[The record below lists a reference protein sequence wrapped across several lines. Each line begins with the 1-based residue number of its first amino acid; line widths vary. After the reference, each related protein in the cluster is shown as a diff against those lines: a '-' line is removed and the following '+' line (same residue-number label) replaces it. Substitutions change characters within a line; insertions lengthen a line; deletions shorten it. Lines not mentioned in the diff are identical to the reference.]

1 MSKILVTGS
10 AGFIGFHVC
19 RRLLESGHRVAG
31 FDNLSPFYDEG
42 LKAAR
47 LGILKACPAFEFI
60 RGDLTDLDAVQ
71 QLFRAHQPD
80 YVVHL
85 AAQPGVRYSLENPE
99 PYVQSNL
106 VGFVN
111 LIEEARKNGL
121 RHFVFASS
129 SSVYGANTK
138 VPFREDDRTDRP
150 ISLYAATKKSNELI
164 GHVYAHLYHLPVT
177 GLRLFTVYGP
187 WGRPDMAL
195 FKFCK
200 AIFAGAPI
208 TVYNHGHMLRD
219 FTYID
224 DAVES
229 IVLTLEKPPQSP
241 SSDREEA
248 AAAPYRLCNVGNH
261 RPVELAMLIA
271 VLEKEIGKK
280 ATIEWLPMQ
289 AGDMPDTCA
298 DVEELSRLLGYCP
311 HTPIEQGVH
320 RFVEWFREYYK
331 P

>member
-10 AGFIGFHVC
+10 AGFIGFHVS
-19 RRLLESGHRVAG
+19 RRLLELGHRVAG

-42 LKAAR
+42 LKPAR
-47 LGILKACPAFEFI
+47 LAILKACAAFEFI
-60 RGDLTDLDAVQ
+60 HGDLTDLAAVQ
-71 QLFRAHQPD
+71 QLFRTHQPE

-138 VPFREDDRTDRP
+138 VPFREEDRTDQP

-164 GHVYAHLYHLPVT
+164 GHVYAHLYRLPVT

-200 AIFAGAPI
+200 ATFAGAPI

-229 IVLTLEKPPQSP
+229 IVRTMEKPPL
-241 SSDREEA
+241 A
-248 AAAPYRLCNVGNH
+248 ASGEQAASASYRLCNVGNH
-261 RPVELAMLIA
+261 RPVELATLIA
-271 VLEKEIGKK
+271 VLENEIGKK
-280 ATIEWLPMQ
+280 ATVEWLPMQ

-298 DVEELSRLLGYCP
+298 DVEQLSHLLGYCP
-311 HTPIEQGVH
+311 HTPIEQGVR